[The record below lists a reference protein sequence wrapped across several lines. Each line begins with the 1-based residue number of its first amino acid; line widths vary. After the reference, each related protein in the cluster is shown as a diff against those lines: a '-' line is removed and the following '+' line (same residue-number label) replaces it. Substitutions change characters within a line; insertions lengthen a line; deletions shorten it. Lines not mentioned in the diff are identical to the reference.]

1 VAVPVEALAAMPLEA
16 RRFEDLGALAAIPL
30 ETRRF
35 EDLGRYQF
43 EAMIERVSAAEQ
55 QAAELLG

>member
-1 VAVPVEALAAMPLEA
+1 M
-16 RRFEDLGALAAIPL
+16 PL

-35 EDLGRYQF
+35 EDPGRYQF

-55 QAAELLG
+55 HAAELLGNVPVYEPP